1 MKLYKSLL
9 MFAVAAVAFC
19 SCSDEGY
26 WEPYEIEETQ
36 YSFAQ
41 AKQSYSLTATDSLS
55 SVTVTVYRNTK
66 GAAVTLPLNV
76 EISDPYVLSVADSSV
91 TFAAGSNIAEFELL
105 VDESYIAMGTTYSAK
120 FSFVVDTVNFTE
132 NNYSV
137 SGNKSHQVSIVKDY
151 TWVSAGKV
159 TMTSNWAGAQ
169 AVVPVENA
177 KEYDVNGNKL
187 YRLNSPYYYLEPSYC
202 PKPGAHLQFILDADA
217 NAVTIAPSIQSIGEA
232 ASSGG
237 VWNFY
242 FVTTGGYAQYCA
254 FMNQGN
260 VYAMYGL
267 WISGD
272 ASIGYSV
279 QYTAAEQFEW
289 TEGWPGATE

>member
-76 EISDPYVLSVADSSV
+76 EISDPYVLSVADSCV

-159 TMTSNWAGAQ
+159 YMASNWAGAY
-169 AVVPVENA
+169 ATIPVENA
-177 KEYDVNGNKL
+177 KEYNTNGNKL
-187 YRLNSPYYYLEPSYC
+187 YRLCSPYYYLEPSYC
-202 PKPGAHLQFILDADA
+202 PKPGSHLQFILDANA
-217 NAVTIAPSIQSIGEA
+217 NAVTISPTFQAIGEA
-232 ASSGG
+232 ASAGG
-237 VWNFY
+237 EWFFY
-242 FVTTGGYAQYCA
+242 FHPNAAYCS
-254 FMNQGN
+254 FTNEGN
-260 VYAMYGL
+260 VYTMNGAWAYTDAAGNAAL
-267 WISGD
+267 SQYATELFQWI
-272 ASIGYSV
+272 
-279 QYTAAEQFEW
+279 
-289 TEGWPGATE
+289 EGWPGATE